1 MGNANSG
8 AGPRDAAIRVVIVDD
23 DLFVRTA
30 LTRLFDRSDDIRVI
44 GSFGDGFEAVRFM
57 MTDPPDIALID
68 ISMPEVDGMETTRR
82 LRDAAP
88 SVRVLALTSLSTEQA
103 AAGMLEAGA
112 IGFLMKDTP
121 VSAMVHSIR
130 AANAGLSVLS
140 APAMRLISTKPAESD
155 RPELS
160 DVEAA
165 ILRLVAQGLTNAD
178 IAPRVFL
185 ASSTVKYHISALM
198 KKLDAANRVAL
209 AVRTHELGLR

>member
-1 MGNANSG
+1 MGDANSG
-8 AGPRDAAIRVVIVDD
+8 ASPRDAAIRVVIVDD

-30 LTRLFDRSDDIRVI
+30 LTRLFARTDDIRVI
-44 GSFGDGFEAVRFM
+44 GAFGDGVEAVRFM
-57 MTDPPDIALID
+57 AADPPDIALID

-88 SVRVLALTSLSTEQA
+88 SVRVLALTSLSTEEA

-121 VSAMVHSIR
+121 VHAMVHSIR

-140 APAMRLISTKPAESD
+140 APAMRLISTSPVQGD

-160 DVEAA
+160 EVEIA

-185 ASSTVKYHISALM
+185 AASTVKYHISGLM

>member
-8 AGPRDAAIRVVIVDD
+8 TSPRDDAIRVVMVDD

-30 LTRLFDRSDDIRVI
+30 LTRLLDRSDGIQVI
-44 GSFGDGFEAVRFM
+44 GSFGDGVKAVRFM
-57 MTDPPDIALID
+57 ATDPPNIALID

-121 VSAMVHSIR
+121 VNAMVHSIR

-140 APAMRLISTKPAESD
+140 APAMRLISTRRADSD

-160 DVEAA
+160 DVEVA

-185 ASSTVKYHISALM
+185 AASTVKYHISALM
-198 KKLDAANRVAL
+198 TKLDAPNRVAL